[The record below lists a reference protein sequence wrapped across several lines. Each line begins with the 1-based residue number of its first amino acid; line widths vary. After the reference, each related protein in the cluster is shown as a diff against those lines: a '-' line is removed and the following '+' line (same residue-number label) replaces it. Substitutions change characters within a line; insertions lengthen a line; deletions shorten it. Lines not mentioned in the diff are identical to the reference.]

1 MGGVPPDLCMY
12 YEGKLLQADRTLGD
26 YNIQATRTVEL
37 GLPLR
42 GGMQIFVK
50 TLTGKTITLDV
61 EPSDTIDVR
70 LNRSPSCSAVPLE
83 AELAQARLLGTAG
96 STTDICLYAH
106 PCPRRT

>member
-1 MGGVPPDLCMY
+1 MY
-12 YEGKLLQADRTLGD
+12 YEGKRLQADRTLAD

-61 EPSDTIDVR
+61 EPSDTIEVR
-70 LNRSPSCSAVPLE
+70 LGESACQLQSHLQRSA
-83 AELAQARLLGTAG
+83 LGG
-96 STTDICLYAH
+96 SFGSSL
-106 PCPRRT
+106 PP